1 MPLDFQHVAHFLGS
15 FSESFLQS
23 ADEFIILALSIFEV
37 VVGQLCILLFKL
49 AFDFIPR
56 TFELQ
61 FVHTNSSP
69 LAGLPV
75 WTAKPVTR

>member
-1 MPLDFQHVAHFLGS
+1 VPLDFQQVAHFLGT

-23 ADEFIILALSIFEV
+23 ADEFIILALSIFEI
-37 VVGQLCILLFKL
+37 VVGQFGILLFKL

-61 FVHTNSSP
+61 FVHTDSSP
-69 LAGLPV
+69 LPCLAV
-75 WTAKPVTR
+75 WTRTPVTR